1 MAINQA
7 RLSRRGENSQEAF
20 QRRGEGRKE
29 GREFSPVGN
38 RTPYIPVA
46 SRVHVSMFVAT
57 LTRRAY
63 LPCRSPVICSPSWPD
78 GEEALAAA
86 ATIPS
91 LRFNGT
97 MSCLPNCLSSRR
109 GYIEGIPILVITT
122 YTG

>member
-7 RLSRRGENSQEAF
+7 RLSRRGENSQE
-20 QRRGEGRKE
+20 GEEGRKE

-86 ATIPS
+86 ATTPS